1 MDRRTGQVRSGGR
14 FTRAGPLGSRPKSK
28 TLQTYAD
35 DMVQLLDAIGAP
47 RAIFVG
53 TSLGGLVTLSL
64 ALSNQ
69 TRIGGAVINDVAP
82 RIAKAGVARIRS
94 YAGKPASVG
103 SWDDA
108 TAYAQRING
117 VAFPDASAAFFSDM
131 ARRMFREEAGRPVLD
146 YDPQIFR
153 PPNPFVSLFAE
164 SILWTAFKRLSRAGP
179 LLLVKGELTDIIDG
193 STVDR
198 MKRLAP
204 RMSIAIVPR
213 VGHAPISTNRRHAR
227 QCKNSLQRRLRRV
240 A

>member
-1 MDRRTGQVRSGGR
+1 
-14 FTRAGPLGSRPKSK
+14 
-28 TLQTYAD
+28 
-35 DMVQLLDAIGAP
+35 MVQLLDAIGAP